1 MVIENSSRNINRIMS
16 KKTGVYIAIFVLFLM
31 LSSFSTVSA
40 QTLNFSPQ
48 TATKK
53 VGEELSIDLN
63 IDTAGKAAAGTDV
76 KLSFD
81 TDAIEVV
88 SVSSM
93 KAAKESGGFFTEGAY
108 NLSGNSLYIAGFFGE
123 QFKTD
128 TGTGK
133 VATIK
138 IKGKKV
144 GSGQLVFACT
154 TQTNDT
160 NILDAQAAD
169 IINCTGTQNGT
180 YTFIADSGTS
190 PTNTPGPT
198 NTPVPG
204 SPTATPTIP
213 VSGVS
218 MPTLFSFGFGALMT
232 VVGIALL
239 F

>member
-1 MVIENSSRNINRIMS
+1 MVTRKILQTTIAALVLMVIS
-16 KKTGVYIAIFVLFLM
+16 V
-31 LSSFSTVSA
+31 STVSA
-40 QTLNFSPQ
+40 QVLKLSPQ

-53 VGEELSIDLN
+53 VGEELAIDLS

-76 KLSFD
+76 KMTFD
-81 TDAIEVV
+81 TDTIEIV
-88 SVSSM
+88 SVAPM

-108 NLSGNSLYIAGFFGE
+108 NLSGGNLYLAGFFSE

-133 VATIK
+133 MATIK

-169 IINCTGTQNGT
+169 IINCAGTQNGT
-180 YTFIADSGTS
+180 YTFVADSGTS
-190 PTNTPGPT
+190 PTNTP
-198 NTPVPG
+198 VPASNAA
-204 SPTATPTIP
+204 SPTSTVP
-213 VSGVS
+213 VSGVA
-218 MPTLFSFGFGALMT
+218 MPTMFAFGFGALMMM
-232 VVGIALL
+232 VGLVLL